1 MPDTDVTSPQSRPTE
16 RAVELVVDGDGHVC
30 EPADLWER
38 NLPSHLAD
46 RGIRLRWNEA
56 TGYDE
61 CLVEDRM
68 ATDRG
73 LVGLGNAG
81 EPYDNFGQGRH
92 YESLN
97 PAGFDP
103 QERVKVLDSEG
114 IDISVMYPGLGLKLG
129 AIVDP
134 ELAVWSCRVY
144 NDWMAEWCAAEPAR
158 LVGVG
163 ALPMQDPVAA
173 AEEAHRI
180 KDLGLVG
187 GFARPNAYNDRHFHH
202 KSYRPV
208 FEALEETGLPLALH
222 PAGLADMPGASRDL
236 GYLMAPGTHHALILQ
251 FDEQMTLSNLVY
263 GGVLERHPGLKVAVL
278 ECGGGWIGHWMDRM
292 NEFLESYHW
301 AAAPM
306 SLEPEGYFRRQ
317 CWISFDPG
325 ERTVGALGPLCG
337 ADRFIWASDFPHSD
351 AKYPGVVEEL
361 REHNS
366 NLPDDARVGFFGRN
380 ALDLYGMT
388 APDAPLIGSAG

>member
-1 MPDTDVTSPQSRPTE
+1 MPDTDVTSSRRLGASGPDAAGE
-16 RAVELVVDGDGHVC
+16 YVVDGDGHVC
-30 EPADLWER
+30 EPADLWETR
-38 NLPSHLAD
+38 LPSHLAD
-46 RGIRLRWNEA
+46 AGIRLRWNEA

-73 LVGLGNAG
+73 LIGLGNAG
-81 EPYDNFGQGRH
+81 EPYDDFGKGRH
-92 YESLN
+92 YESCN

-103 QERVKVLDSEG
+103 HERVKVLDSEG
-114 IDISVMYPGLGLKLG
+114 IDLSVMYPGLGLKLG

-144 NDWMAEWCAAEPAR
+144 NDWIAEWCAVEPDR

-163 ALPMQDPVAA
+163 ALPMQDPAAAA
-173 AEEAHRI
+173 AETHRI

-187 GFARPNAYNDRHFHH
+187 GFARPNAYNGRHYHH
-202 KSYRPV
+202 KVYTPV
-208 FEALEETGLPLALH
+208 WEALEETGLPLALH

-263 GGVLERHPGLKVAVL
+263 GGVLERHPHLKVAVL

-292 NEFLESYHW
+292 DEFLESYHW
-301 AAAPM
+301 AAAPL
-306 SLEPEGYFRRQ
+306 SVEPSDYFRRQ

-337 ADRFIWASDFPHSD
+337 TDRFIWASDFPHSD

-361 REHNS
+361 REHNAS
-366 NLPDDARVGFFGRN
+366 LPDDARLGFYGSN
-380 ALDLYGMT
+380 ALELYGL
-388 APDAPLIGSAG
+388 DRRG